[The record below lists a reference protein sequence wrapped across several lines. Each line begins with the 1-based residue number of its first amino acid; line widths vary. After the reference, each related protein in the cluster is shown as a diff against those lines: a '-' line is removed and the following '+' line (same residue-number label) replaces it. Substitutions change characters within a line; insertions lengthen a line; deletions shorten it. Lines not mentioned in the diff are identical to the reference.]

1 MFTAGSFL
9 DIQVHLKRKCLETKK
24 KKNMHIVE
32 TGAQGEQIVFKEIK
46 NAYLWCGC
54 LLKTDG
60 WSEVYKNI

>member
-1 MFTAGSFL
+1 
-9 DIQVHLKRKCLETKK
+9 
-24 KKNMHIVE
+24 MHIVE